1 MALRLLGEGALAQM
15 RTLLEASLLDT
26 ATVTTVTATVDAMG
40 SWTEAG
46 AHSAAVPCRI
56 TAPIRLGH
64 EGVTADTIE
73 ATAEWVIVFST
84 RQLAAAAIAITER
97 SLIVARGV
105 TYQVRQV
112 QAPRTHDISTRVL
125 VVKAT

>member
-1 MALRLLGEGALAQM
+1 MALRLLSEGALAQM
-15 RTLLEASLLDT
+15 RTLLEATLIDT
-26 ATVTTVTATVDAMG
+26 ATVTTVTSSVDAMG
-40 SWTEAG
+40 SWTESQ
-46 AHSAAVPCRI
+46 AHSAAIACRI

-73 ATAEWVIVFST
+73 AFAEWVIVFST
-84 RQLAAAAIAITER
+84 RQLAAAGIAITER